1 MVVSFVLSWYEEVS
15 LDQLEYRRAGVE
27 DTLSEETKSHWL
39 VRACAIADFINHPKF
54 VSEPNPPE

>member
-27 DTLSEETKSHWL
+27 DTLS
-39 VRACAIADFINHPKF
+39 
-54 VSEPNPPE
+54 